1 MLTRPATER
10 GSVSRDDSSHRTDAG
25 RSYAITV
32 CRRALPVDRG
42 TLHPVTEQL
51 RALGRRVTEI
61 DDGAIDLDPDGMAP
75 RSVLWIQ
82 GNPTRFPE
90 ICRQLSGRQRH
101 QRPLVVLWFS
111 EPLPPPRAAG
121 LPRPRLNLREIAK
134 ILLRDSRATD
144 VYSNNWRL
152 RALHRQG
159 LPDVLVAST
168 PARRAFLAE
177 HGIDAHFVPLGY
189 LADRYGGDLGLSRDV
204 DVLFLGA
211 LVPRRKRLLRRLER
225 RGVKLRKMGSW
236 FDPACW
242 GENRTRLLNRTRIF
256 LNIARYPG
264 ELPGLRLILG
274 MANKALVVSEPIHDP
289 GPYIPGRH
297 YVSCTLEE
305 MPEVIRHY
313 LANPDER
320 DRIAAEGHRLV
331 TEEVTLERSARRI
344 LGLID
349 AEMEGQMP

>member
-1 MLTRPATER
+1 M
-10 GSVSRDDSSHRTDAG
+10 
-25 RSYAITV
+25 SYAITV
-32 CRRALPVDRG
+32 CRRALPIDRG
-42 TLHPVTEQL
+42 RHPATEQL
-51 RALGRRVTEI
+51 EAMGYRVTEI
-61 DDGAIDLDPDGMAP
+61 DDGPIDLDPDGIA
-75 RSVLWIQ
+75 WIQ
-82 GNPTRFPE
+82 GNPTRFPK
-90 ICRQLSGRQRH
+90 ICRQLARRPRH

-121 LPRPRLNLREIAK
+121 LPRPRLHLREIAK

-144 VYSNNWRL
+144 VYSNHWRL
-152 RALHRQG
+152 AALHRQG

-177 HGIDAHFVPLGY
+177 QGIDAHFVPLGY
-189 LADRYGGDLGLSRDV
+189 VADRYGGDLGLSRDI

-211 LVPRRKRLLRRLER
+211 LVPRRKKLLRQLER
-225 RGVKLRKMGSW
+225 RGVELRKMGSW

-256 LNIARYPG
+256 LNVARYPG

-289 GPYIPGRH
+289 GPYVPGRH
-297 YVSCTLEE
+297 FVSCALEE
-305 MPEVIRHY
+305 MPDVIRHY
-313 LANPDER
+313 LENPDER
-320 DRIAAEGHRLV
+320 RRIAAEGHRLV
-331 TEEVTLERSARRI
+331 TEEVTLERSVGQI

-349 AEMEGQMP
+349 AEMAGEVPWAS